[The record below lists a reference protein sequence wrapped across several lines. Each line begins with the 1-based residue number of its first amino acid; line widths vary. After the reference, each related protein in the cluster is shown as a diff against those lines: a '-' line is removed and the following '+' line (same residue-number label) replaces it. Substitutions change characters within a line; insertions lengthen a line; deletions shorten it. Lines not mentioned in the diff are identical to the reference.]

1 MQANERD
8 AAYIWD
14 MLKAA
19 QDIQEFMSGVKFEQF
34 NKDRKLQYAIE
45 RCVEIVGEA
54 ARRTS
59 EELKK
64 NNPEIPWSRII
75 AQRNVLAHE
84 YDDVKQERMW
94 LIATVHI
101 PALIPE
107 LEALLPPPPPPT
119 E

>member
-45 RCVEIVGEA
+45 RCVEIIGEA
-54 ARRTS
+54 ARRIS
-59 EELKK
+59 DELKK
-64 NNPEIPWSRII
+64 SNSEIPWSRII
-75 AQRNVLAHE
+75 SQRNFIAHE

-94 LIATVHI
+94 LNCTYPSLDSRIRI
-101 PALIPE
+101 PS
-107 LEALLPPPPPPT
+107 PT
-119 E
+119 TASIN